1 MRDDSS
7 AKLATIRISTV
18 LGSLIE
24 HSDRNGFLM
33 KAPGLR
39 TELVGGILRVTI
51 DRQARLNALDDV
63 TCDALND
70 AFTSHS
76 AEARVIVVTGTGT
89 SFSAGADV
97 IDLAAATPRDDAAAT
112 QAAEHTMRR
121 ACTLIGSIIACP
133 IPVIA
138 QVNGPAVG
146 IGASIALAAD
156 LIYASEDAYFL
167 LAFTKIGL
175 MPDGGASLLIPAA
188 IGRARA
194 SAMMLLAQ
202 RMTAEEACA
211 VGLINDVLPATELAP
226 RVDIVARKLI
236 ESPRRSLE
244 LTKSALTASTL
255 SLLGDALRRES
266 EGQIELLTSPEFR
279 SRITAFASK

>member
-1 MRDDSS
+1 
-7 AKLATIRISTV
+7 
-18 LGSLIE
+18 
-24 HSDRNGFLM
+24 M
-33 KAPGLR
+33 KTPGLL
-39 TELVGGILRVTI
+39 TELAGGILRVVI
-51 DRQARLNALDDV
+51 DRPARLNALDDV
-63 TCDALND
+63 TCAALTE
-70 AFTSHS
+70 AFTSVA
-76 AEARVIVVTGTGT
+76 AETRAIVVTGTGT
-89 SFSAGADV
+89 GASFSAGADV
-97 IDLAAATPRDDAAAT
+97 IDLASAAPENDTAAVR
-112 QAAEHTMRR
+112 AAEHTMRR
-121 ACTLIGSIIACP
+121 ACALVGSIISCP

-146 IGASIALAAD
+146 IGASIALASD

-175 MPDGGASLLIPAA
+175 MPDGAASLLIPAA

-211 VGLINDVLPATELAP
+211 VGLINDVLPAAELGP
-226 RVDIVARKLI
+226 RVDLVARKLI
-236 ESPRRSLE
+236 DSPRRALE

-255 SLLGDALRRES
+255 SLLSDTLRRES
-266 EGQIELLTSPEFR
+266 EGQVELLTSPEFR